1 MTYCVGLCLKDGLVF
16 LSDTRT
22 NAGVDQIGTFRK
34 MSIFQ
39 NANDRFFAIMSSG
52 NLAITQSVKEIL
64 LQGQLFKGKNLWT
77 AKNSYEAATV
87 VGDAIKQVYER
98 DHLAL
103 EQSGFEFNCNMIFG
117 GQVKGEKPRLFNIY
131 SAGNFIEATPENC
144 YFQIGESKYG
154 KPILDRVLN
163 FTTPLNLATKCALIS
178 MDSTLKSNISVGLP
192 LDMLVYE
199 KNSLKAT
206 KLVTLD
212 SANPYFAMIHQ
223 LWGEKLREAFNSIAE
238 PSWSGAHKSSD
249 ISIPAKKM
257 GAVIINHPPS
267 KAQMA
272 KLRTTC
278 KASRPVKKVAS
289 KKLVAKKKA

>member
-1 MTYCVGLCLKDGLVF
+1 MTYCIGLCLKDGLVF

-34 MSIFQ
+34 MTLFQ
-39 NANDRFFAIMSSG
+39 KDKDRFFALMSSG

-64 LQGQLFKGKNLWT
+64 LQGQLINGKNIWT
-77 AKNSYEAATV
+77 AKNSYEAAV
-87 VGDAIKQVYER
+87 VIGEAIKQVHKR
-98 DHLAL
+98 DHEAL
-103 EQSGFEFNCNMIFG
+103 QQAGLDFNCNMIFG

-131 SAGNFIEATPENC
+131 SAGNFIEATPETC

-163 FTTPLNLATKCALIS
+163 YSTPLNLATKCALIS

-192 LDMLVYE
+192 LDMVVYE
-199 KNSLKAT
+199 KDSLIAT

-212 SANPYFAMIHQ
+212 DENPYFAMIHR

-238 PSWSGAHKSSD
+238 PSWSGANKSTA
-249 ISIPAKKM
+249 ISMPAKKI
-257 GAVIINHPPS
+257 VSVPIN
-267 KAQMA
+267 
-272 KLRTTC
+272 
-278 KASRPVKKVAS
+278 RPTSKKVGARVRSSAATKRAKTTS
-289 KKLVAKKKA
+289 KKKTK

>member
-34 MSIFQ
+34 MTLFQ
-39 NANDRFFAIMSSG
+39 NKDRFFALMSAG

-64 LQGQLFKGKNLWT
+64 LQGQAFKGRNLWT
-77 AKNSYEAATV
+77 AKNSYEAAVV
-87 VGDAIKQVYER
+87 VGDAIKQVFER
-98 DHLAL
+98 DHAAL
-103 EQSGFEFNCNMIFG
+103 EKAGLDFNCNMIFG

-131 SAGNFIEATPENC
+131 SAGNFIESTPETC

-199 KNSLKAT
+199 NNSLKAT

-212 SANPYFAMIHQ
+212 DANPYFAMIHQ
-223 LWGEKLREAFNSIAE
+223 SWGEKLREAFNSIAE
-238 PSWSGAHKSSD
+238 PSWSGTQKSSD

-257 GAVIINHPPS
+257 GAVPINLPPS
-267 KAQMA
+267 KKQTVKSPTVTGTSKAA
-272 KLRTTC
+272 K
-278 KASRPVKKVAS
+278 KIVS
-289 KKLVAKKKA
+289 KKSTSKKK